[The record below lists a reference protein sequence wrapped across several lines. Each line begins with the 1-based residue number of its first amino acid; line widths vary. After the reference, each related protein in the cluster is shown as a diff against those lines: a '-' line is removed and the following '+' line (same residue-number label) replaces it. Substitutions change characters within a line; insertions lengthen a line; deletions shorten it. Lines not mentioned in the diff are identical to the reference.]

1 MKKLLSFTLMLFL
14 FFALVACGEE
24 AINTNETTEDIS
36 EETSEEIIESDYLK
50 QFSSQ
55 EEMNDYVNSLAQKTQ
70 YYGGDNILTPEAGLD
85 DTNEEDQERHSETNV
100 QVSGVSEM
108 DTIITDGNYIYMAKN
123 QDLRI
128 VDVESMS
135 LIYEDSLI
143 DETDQ
148 YYAYAYYH
156 GIYLYEDKLIVLY
169 DQYQRMTGDDQ
180 VTPYY
185 WWWGSSNLR
194 IDVLDVSDKSNIQVE
209 RQLEFKNTYLVDS
222 RMIEGDFFIMMSS
235 YHWWY
240 DEEIVTPSYKDSLL
254 GDDYIHLTYDDIFYY
269 PDSDQVSSYLMVA
282 SFNVNQEDSID
293 LNAYLTYAYEVYM
306 NQENL
311 YISGHVYHYN
321 EEDENYRQ
329 YTSISRFKIVEGKLV
344 FQAVNQID
352 GWTLNQ
358 FSFDEYEGVLRL
370 ATTDYIYSQEGVELT
385 NQLYLLD
392 ATDNELSIIS
402 VLRGLGKPNE
412 RIYAVR
418 MSQDIAYVVTFVNTD
433 PLYKIDLSDPYHPVI
448 LGELYEEGVSDYL
461 HPINDDLMI
470 GIGRQADNSNG
481 FTIFTGVKVAL
492 YDTSGDQPIT
502 LETLLVEG
510 EYSYSPVTYDH
521 KLFVEYEW
529 NNSLLFAIPVYAYS
543 YGYGQYYQAIYLY
556 QVDEMNHLSQV
567 SILRNTPSNYYGYIE
582 KAIFINDKI
591 YTISY
596 NEINEFDMLND
607 FNRTSSI
614 VFNQEVNQGD
624 DSSQV
629 E

>member
-135 LIYEDSLI
+135 LVYEDSLI

-169 DQYQRMTGDDQ
+169 DQYQRMTDDDQ

-209 RQLEFKNTYLVDS
+209 RQFEFKNTYLVDS

-254 GDDYIHLTYDDIFYY
+254 GDDFINLTYEDIFYY

-282 SFNVNQEDSID
+282 SFNVNQEVSID

-311 YISGHVYHYN
+311 YISGHVYHYS

-344 FQAVNQID
+344 FQAANQID

-358 FSFDEYEGVLRL
+358 FSFDEYEGILRL